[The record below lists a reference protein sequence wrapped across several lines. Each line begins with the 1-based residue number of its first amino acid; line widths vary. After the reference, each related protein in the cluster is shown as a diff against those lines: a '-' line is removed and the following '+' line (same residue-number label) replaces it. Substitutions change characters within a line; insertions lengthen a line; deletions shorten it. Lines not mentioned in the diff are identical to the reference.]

1 MKMKSKKNLFLCL
14 GAFISLVSCQIEGP
28 DSYSDLDVVYTD
40 YIPEYDFAAQST
52 YARPDKIVVD
62 VKISQGDTT
71 FVYMEDQYAT
81 PIFSQIDKNMT
92 ALGWSKVDISS
103 DPDILF
109 TPAFMKSTTVFY
121 SYWYDWWY
129 GGYYPPYWGWYYPPY
144 VSVSSYTTGNL
155 LMTISDPSNIGPG
168 GVSPAVWVA
177 SAAGLVTWNYD
188 VSRVTK
194 GINQAFTQSP
204 YLKTN

>member
-1 MKMKSKKNLFLCL
+1 MKSKKNLFLCL
-14 GAFISLVSCQIEGP
+14 GALLMLSGCYPDGP
-28 DSYSDLDVVYTD
+28 ENYSDLDVVYTNHQ
-40 YIPEYDFAAQST
+40 ENYDFVPKST

-71 FVYMEDQYAT
+71 FVYMEDKYAVPLLET
-81 PIFSQIDKNMT
+81 IDQNMT
-92 ALGWSKVDISS
+92 GLGWKKVDISTS
-103 DPDILF
+103 PDVLL
-109 TPAFMKSTTVFY
+109 TPGVMSSTTVFY

-155 LMTISDPSNIGPG
+155 IITISDPKLSSPINK
-168 GVSPAVWVA
+168 SPAVWVA
-177 SAAGLVTWNYD
+177 SCAGLVSWDYN

-194 GINQAFTQSP
+194 GINQAFTQSS

>member
-1 MKMKSKKNLFLCL
+1 MKSKKNLFLSL
-14 GAFISLVSCQIEGP
+14 GALLMLSSCYPDGP
-28 DSYSDLDVVYTD
+28 EYYSDLDVVYTNHQSN
-40 YIPEYDFAAQST
+40 YDFSSKNT
-52 YARPDKIVVD
+52 YARPNKIVVD

-71 FVYMEDQYAT
+71 FVYMADKYAI
-81 PIFSQIDKNMT
+81 PIFQTIDNNMT
-92 ALGWSKVDISS
+92 AKGWQKVDISS
-103 DPDILF
+103 TPDVLL
-109 TPAFMKSTTVFY
+109 TPAAMSTTTIFY

-155 LMTISDPSNIGPG
+155 VMTISDPNLQSPTNN
-168 GVSPAVWVA
+168 SPALWIA
-177 SAAGLVTWNYD
+177 SCAGVVTWNYD

-194 GINQAFTQSP
+194 AINQAFEQSS

>member
-1 MKMKSKKNLFLCL
+1 MKSKRNLFLCL
-14 GAFISLVSCQIEGP
+14 GALLLLSSCQVDGP
-28 DSYSDLDVVYTD
+28 DYASDLDVVYTNYVD
-40 YIPEYDFAAQST
+40 SYDFASKST

-71 FVYMEDQYAT
+71 IVYMEDKYAT
-81 PIFSQIDKNMT
+81 PIFETIDKNMT
-92 ALGWSKVDISS
+92 SLGWTKVDISN
-103 DPDILF
+103 DPNVLL
-109 TPAFMKSTTVFY
+109 TPALMTSTTVFY

-155 LMTISDPSNIGPG
+155 IMTISDPNIDSPTNS
-168 GVSPAVWVA
+168 SPAIWVG
-177 SAAGLVTWNYD
+177 SCAGLVTWNYD
-188 VSRVTK
+188 VSRVIK